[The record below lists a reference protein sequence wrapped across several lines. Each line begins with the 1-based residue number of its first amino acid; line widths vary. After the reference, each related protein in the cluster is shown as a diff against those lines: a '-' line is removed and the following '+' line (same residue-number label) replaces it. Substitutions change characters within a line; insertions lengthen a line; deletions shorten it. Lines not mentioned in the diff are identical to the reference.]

1 MERRTFIGLMTGGL
15 LAAPLA
21 AQAQSTGKVYRIV
34 SIVDVMPSNPS
45 AAPWPLPVGQ
55 GPLFDRLRELG
66 WVHGQN
72 VLFERLAYGDHIE
85 RIPDLAAEAMRS
97 GVDIFIVSSGIVSR
111 RLQQVTRTIPIVA
124 AVAGDL
130 VQGGLAASL
139 ARPGGNVTGVQTFLP
154 EMSGKNL
161 ALLREVN
168 PTLSRSGVLI
178 GELGVSE
185 AELRS
190 ITFGPMLREVETSG
204 KALGVSLQI
213 VGVHRVE
220 DFAAAFAAFRRERA
234 QGLLALRSTFMF
246 AHRKIIA
253 DLALKHRLPAISD
266 IPGFVQDGGL
276 VSYGFD
282 IAEALRLLAETIDQ
296 ILRGT
301 PASEVPIRQVRT
313 FRLSI
318 NLKTAK
324 ALGLTIPPSLLQRAD
339 QVIE

>member
-1 MERRTFIGLMTGGL
+1 
-15 LAAPLA
+15 
-21 AQAQSTGKVYRIV
+21 
-34 SIVDVMPSNPS
+34 
-45 AAPWPLPVGQ
+45 
-55 GPLFDRLRELG
+55 
-66 WVHGQN
+66 
-72 VLFERLAYGDHIE
+72 
-85 RIPDLAAEAMRS
+85 
-97 GVDIFIVSSGIVSR
+97 
-111 RLQQVTRTIPIVA
+111 
-124 AVAGDL
+124 

-154 EMSGKNL
+154 EMSGKSL
-161 ALLREVN
+161 ALLREVI

-178 GELGVSE
+178 GELGDSE

-234 QGLLALRSTFMF
+234 QGLLALRSNFMF
-246 AHRKIIA
+246 THRKIIA

-266 IPGFVQDGGL
+266 ISGFVQDGGL

-324 ALGLTIPPSLLQRAD
+324 ALGLTIPQSLLQRAD
-339 QVIE
+339 QLIE

>member
-1 MERRTFIGLMTGGL
+1 MMDRRAFLGTLAGGL

-21 AQAQSTGKVYRIV
+21 AEAQQAAKVYRIV
-34 SIVDVMPSNPS
+34 SIVDVMPSN
-45 AAPWPLPVGQ
+45 PVGQ

-72 VLFERLAYGDHIE
+72 VVYERLAYGDHIE

-97 GVDIFIVSSGIVSR
+97 GVDIFIVSGSIVSR
-111 RLQQVTRTIPIVA
+111 RLQQVTRIIPIVTSS
-124 AVAGDL
+124 AGDL

-139 ARPGGNVTGVQTFLP
+139 ARPGGNVTGVQPLLP
-154 EMSGKNL
+154 ETSGKNL
-161 ALLREVN
+161 ALLKEVN

-178 GELGVSE
+178 GELGVSD

-190 ITFGPMLREVETSG
+190 ITFGPMLREAETSG
-204 KALGVSLQI
+204 RALGVSLQI
-213 VGVHRVE
+213 VGVHHVKE
-220 DFAAAFAAFRRERA
+220 FAAAFAAFRHDRA
-234 QGLLALRSTFMF
+234 QGLLVLRSVFTFTY
-246 AHRKIIA
+246 RQIIA
-253 DLALKHRLPAISD
+253 DLALKHRLPAIAD

-276 VSYGFD
+276 LSYGFD
-282 IAEALRLLAETIDQ
+282 LPEALRLLAESIDQ

>member
-1 MERRTFIGLMTGGL
+1 VERRAFIGTMTGGF

-21 AQAQSTGKVYRIV
+21 AEAQQAAKVYRIV
-34 SIVDVMPSNPS
+34 SIVDVMPSN
-45 AAPWPLPVGQ
+45 PVGQ

-72 VLFERLAYGDHIE
+72 VLYERLAYGDHIE

-97 GVDIFIVSSGIVSR
+97 GVDIFIVSGSIVSR

-124 AVAGDL
+124 SSAGDL

-139 ARPGGNVTGVQTFLP
+139 ARPGGNVTGVQTLLP
-154 EMSGKNL
+154 ETSGKNL
-161 ALLREVN
+161 ALLKEVI

-178 GELGVSE
+178 GELGVSD

-190 ITFGPMLREVETSG
+190 ITFGPMLREAETSG
-204 KALGVSLQI
+204 RALGVSLQI
-213 VGVHRVE
+213 VGVHSVK
-220 DFAAAFAAFRRERA
+220 DFAAAFAAFRHERA
-234 QGLLALRSTFMF
+234 QALLVLRSVFTFTYS
-246 AHRKIIA
+246 KIIA
-253 DLALKHRLPAISD
+253 DLALKHRLPAIAD
-266 IPGFVQDGGL
+266 IPGFVRDGGL
-276 VSYGFD
+276 LSYGFD
-282 IAEALRLLAETIDQ
+282 LPEALRLLAESIDQ

-324 ALGLTIPPSLLQRAD
+324 SLGLTIPPSILQRAVH
-339 QVIE
+339 VIE

>member
-1 MERRTFIGLMTGGL
+1 MGGQIEALVDRRVFLGTLTGGL

-21 AQAQSTGKVYRIV
+21 AEAQPAGKVYRIV
-34 SIVDVMPSNPS
+34 SIVDVMPSS
-45 AAPWPLPVGQ
+45 PVGQ

-85 RIPDLAAEAMRS
+85 RIPGLAAEAMRS

-161 ALLREVN
+161 ALLREVI

-190 ITFGPMLREVETSG
+190 TALLRDVETSG

-246 AHRKIIA
+246 THRKIIA

-266 IPGFVQDGGL
+266 VPGFVQDGGL

-324 ALGLTIPPSLLQRAD
+324 ALGLTIPQSLLLRAD